1 MILWAGHCVIMSEA
15 LRVDSTVAATAQ
27 NSTSANS

>member
-1 MILWAGHCVIMSEA
+1 MDIMGRA
-15 LRVDSTVAATAQ
+15 LYYYVRGFEGDSTVAATAQ